1 MKRSKKIIF
10 AAHCLL
16 NQNARAQTVAKCPG
30 AVREFL
36 DYCLENDYGIISI
49 GCPQLM
55 FETLDREPETKEF
68 YDNRQARKISRKV
81 AKEVVRQIMI
91 YKKSGYQVCGIFGV
105 EGSPTC
111 GAVRTH
117 IRSDEGAIVA
127 ICKEAIAESPKI
139 VEEYK
144 AGKERAIGAIVGLV
158 MKKSKGK
165 ANPQMVNKILI
176 DLLK

>member
-127 ICKEAIAESPKI
+127 VAEPGI
-139 VEEYK
+139 FFEELLRLLQKNDLNIPIYDWD
-144 AGKERAIGAIVGLV
+144 IQ
-158 MKKSKGK
+158 MKKAIQK
-165 ANPQMVNKILI
+165 
-176 DLLK
+176 